1 MYDSRHRVVP
11 ESNSDEYGDVV
22 QMTFCVLFGG
32 IQRINPYSQVIHIS
46 FGKPGE
52 QKIQKYTV
60 VCLITGPYDY
70 SAHLPGQNFIS
81 F

>member
-32 IQRINPYSQVIHIS
+32 IQRINPYSQVTHIS
-46 FGKPGE
+46 IGEPGE
-52 QKIQKYTV
+52 QKKKIKNMYMYT
-60 VCLITGPYDY
+60 Y
-70 SAHLPGQNFIS
+70 
-81 F
+81 